1 MDIIYVIAG
10 YPVLRN
16 KLEFKI
22 PGRAANKD
30 DWNKMLMAT
39 KVRKFDTCTL
49 FAVKNSLVNKAI
61 LISVYSPIDCNR
73 NVRTWWSVSFLQ
85 VSHSQECADVMK
97 FVGDWCGATPNP
109 SYSFQ
114 WKMNFQRYWLLD
126 ADQHCSLHS
135 LRQLNLKVYSADHWS
150 SFRKTVVVLHCCW
163 HSCNSSPVILC
174 Y

>member
-49 FAVKNSLVNKAI
+49 IAVKTS
-61 LISVYSPIDCNR
+61 
-73 NVRTWWSVSFLQ
+73 
-85 VSHSQECADVMK
+85 
-97 FVGDWCGATPNP
+97 
-109 SYSFQ
+109 
-114 WKMNFQRYWLLD
+114 
-126 ADQHCSLHS
+126 
-135 LRQLNLKVYSADHWS
+135 
-150 SFRKTVVVLHCCW
+150 
-163 HSCNSSPVILC
+163 
-174 Y
+174 